1 MTDERKLKYL
11 GINLTK
17 DMRFF
22 CDEKYKTLSN
32 TIEKNTENEKKIPY
46 SWVGTIIIKMFIL
59 QKAPLQIHCK
69 HNKTTTFFSD
79 LV

>member
-32 TIEKNTENEKKIPY
+32 TIEKNTENEKKTSIFMGWHNY
-46 SWVGTIIIKMFIL
+46 YQNVHTTESSFTDSL
-59 QKAPLQIHCK
+59 Q
-69 HNKTTTFFSD
+69 T
-79 LV
+79 

>member
-22 CDEKYKTLSN
+22 CDEKYKALSN
-32 TIEKNTENEKKIPY
+32 TIEKNTENEKKNFHIHGLAQLLSKCSY
-46 SWVGTIIIKMFIL
+46 YRKLLYRFIANIIKIRSS
-59 QKAPLQIHCK
+59 QI
-69 HNKTTTFFSD
+69 
-79 LV
+79 